1 VFFREQGCFE
11 KSWTLKFWEHG
22 TDEGIHT
29 GGRGRGGERRG
40 RVEGHAEAMEDRS
53 RDSNY
58 EVPIAPQILSFLNHP
73 LKRLFFKGHQSAGG
87 HHHG

>member
-1 VFFREQGCFE
+1 
-11 KSWTLKFWEHG
+11 
-22 TDEGIHT
+22 
-29 GGRGRGGERRG
+29 
-40 RVEGHAEAMEDRS
+40 MEDRS